1 MRSNR
6 RARHARSLLGESTLT
21 ALDLGARGE
30 PPQPWKVL
38 EGVATFV
45 QFDPDEEA
53 CDALQRAPRARR
65 DPGKYLV
72 LPVAIAGESG
82 ARTLYVTATPS
93 GSSLFR
99 PGTDLT
105 DQYVVPG
112 YIEPLREVPV
122 EVLSL
127 SDALDKLGLGDV
139 HLAKLDIQGVEL
151 EVLKGLDARRRGGL
165 LAVEVETPLEH
176 YYEGAPTFPD
186 LHAFMRDEGFELF
199 NVNPTR
205 VHRRAGAPA
214 RGLDR
219 FAGPAGSSSMAARL
233 WEFDALY
240 FRNRPA
246 IVAEGSPEQLL
257 RYATT
262 LCVYRYFAEA
272 FLAVT
277 HDEARAILTDR
288 VAERAGD
295 TIVGWHRSAMRPWE
309 RSTFLHL
316 AHKAIGRAHV
326 GGLRRWSQ
334 YEWRSYPH
342 V

>member
-1 MRSNR
+1 MTSARRS
-6 RARHARSLLGESTLT
+6 RHARDLLGDSILT
-21 ALDLGARGE
+21 VLDLGARGE
-30 PPQPWKVL
+30 SPQPWKVL

-45 QFDPDEEA
+45 LFDPDEAA
-53 CDALQRAPRARR
+53 CDALTQAPRARR
-65 DPGKYLV
+65 DPDRYLV
-72 LPVAIAGESG
+72 LPVAVAGESG
-82 ARTLYVTATPS
+82 SRTLYVTATPS

-112 YIEPLREVPV
+112 YIDPVREVSV

-165 LAVEVETPLEH
+165 LAVEVETPLDH
-176 YYEGAPTFPD
+176 YYEGEPTFPD

-205 VHRRAGAPA
+205 VHRRSGSPT

-240 FRNRPA
+240 FRKRA
-246 IVAEGSPEQLL
+246 TIVAEGSPAQLL

-277 HDEARAILTDR
+277 DDAARAVLTDS
-288 VAERAGD
+288 VADRAGD
-295 TIVGWHRSAMRPWE
+295 TIVAWHRSAMRPWE

-316 AHKAIGRAHV
+316 AHKVIGRAHV

-342 V
+342 A